1 MRRGWVWI
9 LALCLLLGGCG
20 ASGEQPVQEPEEL
33 EQAPQTEV
41 PGPAPEGLTME
52 LEHPVYDP
60 SLDTYTYFIY
70 NNTDQTVEF
79 GEDYTLQRKAGD
91 DWADLT
97 LRENAGWEAIGY
109 ALTPGGTAALTCGF
123 TLYEESPD
131 AGEYRLVKTVGGMQL
146 TAEFTLGKSDY
157 TAETPYGFGPL
168 EQLPERYGASEAAG
182 SGVVIFQGSSE
193 ENLPAVEAFLE
204 KVSLDVP
211 CQLRTVQDQG
221 EGVPMVI
228 DVIYESGSFLW
239 RMRSGGTE
247 VTERRLSYLVTDGTD
262 LYLSNGAD
270 WENGERFDDQ
280 RIFLVPPL
288 RGTAWVE
295 NVEKMTADRLAGNIA
310 RYKVWSGDGAWY
322 ASLTEEPT
330 AFSVGYQGTDGSW
343 GRSYDLAAW
352 DSLETAI
359 TGISWQ
365 ENGTLRLECEATEGT
380 SVLSF
385 DPKSEKLTN
394 QLRGLPT
401 AL

>member
-9 LALCLLLGGCG
+9 LAICLLLSGCG
-20 ASGEQPVQEPEEL
+20 ASGEQPVQEPEETPKTETL
-33 EQAPQTEV
+33 ES
-41 PGPAPEGLTME
+41 APEGLTME
-52 LEHPVYDP
+52 LEHAVYDP
-60 SLDTYTYFIY
+60 SLTSYTYLIH
-70 NNTDQTVEF
+70 NDTGEAVEF
-79 GEDYTLQRKAGD
+79 GEDYILQRREGD
-91 DWADLT
+91 GWSDLT

-109 ALTPGGTAALTCGF
+109 FLEPGQTMALTCGF
-123 TLYEESPD
+123 ALYEEAPQ
-131 AGEYRLVKTVGGMQL
+131 AGEYRLVKTVGDAQL
-146 TAEFTLGKSDY
+146 TAEFTLGESDY

-168 EQLPERYGASEAAG
+168 EELPERYGASEAAG
-182 SGVVIFQGSSE
+182 SGAVIFRGSSE

-228 DVIYESGSFLW
+228 DVIYENDSFLW

-247 VTERRLSYLVTDGTD
+247 VTERRLSYIVTDGTD

-270 WENGERFDDQ
+270 WETGERFDDQ
-280 RIFLVPPL
+280 RIFLVPPM

-295 NVEKMTADRLAGNIA
+295 DVETMTADRLAGNIT

-343 GRSYDLAAW
+343 GSSYDLAAW
-352 DSLETAI
+352 DGLETAI

-365 ENGTLRLECEATEGT
+365 EDGTLRLECETTEGT
-380 SVLSF
+380 SVLTF
-385 DPKSEKLTN
+385 DPETEELTDEMC
-394 QLRGLPT
+394 GLPT